1 MADPEIL
8 VLGGPERDL
17 YLAPADLERLDSFA
31 NWTWL
36 PCEAGQVQPGHQAEL
51 SRRLASVQA
60 LVVYSGAPHIGPEL
74 MEQAPELRLIGE
86 LNGDRFAE
94 RIDVEAAW
102 QRDIRVA
109 PPMARPT
116 LSLSG
121 PWALF
126 SYRCATPVII
136 CAATWRKIAAK
147 PATTPA
153 SCAANSPAR
162 PWD

>member
-36 PCEAGQVQPGHQAEL
+36 PCEAGQIQPGHQTEL

-74 MEQAPELRLIGE
+74 MEQAPELRFIGE
-86 LNGDRFAE
+86 TPHIAGVTRAAYWRFFELMVDELDRFFHGFE
-94 RIDVEAAW
+94 PYFELT
-102 QRDIRVA
+102 QR
-109 PPMARPT
+109 T
-116 LSLSG
+116 LDDRSG
-121 PWALF
+121 
-126 SYRCATPVII
+126 R
-136 CAATWRKIAAK
+136 R
-147 PATTPA
+147 PATH
-153 SCAANSPAR
+153 
-162 PWD
+162 